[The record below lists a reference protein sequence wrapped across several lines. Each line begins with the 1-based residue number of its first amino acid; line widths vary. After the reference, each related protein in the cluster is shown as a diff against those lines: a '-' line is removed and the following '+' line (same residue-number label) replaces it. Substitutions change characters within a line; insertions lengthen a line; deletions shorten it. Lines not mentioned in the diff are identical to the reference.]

1 MEEIN
6 RYEKYKDSGIEWI
19 GEIPVHWDI
28 KRVKFIISN
37 ELGIQIGP
45 FGSSLRSEF
54 IRNVGYKIYG
64 QENVIKDDFT
74 LGYKYLDEDKFNEL
88 IKYEL
93 FPGDIVITMMGTTGK
108 CKIVTE
114 NIEKGI
120 MDSHLIRIRVNND
133 KILEKFFAVLIN
145 DSYSIMNNIKYE
157 SKGSI
162 MEGLNS
168 SIIKSLYIPLP
179 NINEQSSII
188 NFIYRK
194 TAEIDCIIANKQKL
208 ISLYEEEKQAVINRA
223 VIRGLNVNCELK
235 RISEEW
241 IGEIPKHWEIKKV
254 KLICK
259 IQGRIGFKGYKT
271 SDLVFDGN
279 GAITLGAT
287 HITKFNKIDLSEP
300 VYLSWDKYYESPEI
314 MVKEGDI
321 VFTQRGAY
329 LGKVGL
335 IDKDYGD
342 VTINP
347 SLILLKNIKI
357 HAPYLAYYLTSNYI
371 RKSVDVI
378 SNSTAI
384 PMISQEQLANF
395 YCLIPPIEEQVEIS
409 KFIEEKN
416 IASDRLIEKVKN
428 QIELLQEYRTTLI
441 SEVVTGKI
449 KVPNTIEA

>member
-1 MEEIN
+1 
-6 RYEKYKDSGIEWI
+6 
-19 GEIPVHWDI
+19 
-28 KRVKFIISN
+28 
-37 ELGIQIGP
+37 
-45 FGSSLRSEF
+45 
-54 IRNVGYKIYG
+54 
-64 QENVIKDDFT
+64 
-74 LGYKYLDEDKFNEL
+74 
-88 IKYEL
+88 
-93 FPGDIVITMMGTTGK
+93 
-108 CKIVTE
+108 
-114 NIEKGI
+114 
-120 MDSHLIRIRVNND
+120 
-133 KILEKFFAVLIN
+133 
-145 DSYSIMNNIKYE
+145 MNNIKYE